1 MKRKE
6 IVLLT
11 CTACP
16 RIINI
21 HSLEC
26 FPHAWVTLAV
36 TFARQLVGASF
47 PPQAPHWG
55 PSLLLT
61 SSVGPFIEWV
71 LVGQSLT
78 PLGQALC
85 EGGTPGHLGPSR
97 ARELWQ
103 DGRSAESGWTWG
115 RQAESLSHAGTT
127 WLPHQS
133 LRPWRVPWTPG
144 LRFLCQTGG

>member
-1 MKRKE
+1 MFWGKLVRHVSERKMKQKE

-36 TFARQLVGASF
+36 TFARKLVGASF
-47 PPQAPHWG
+47 PPQALHWG
-55 PSLLLT
+55 PSLLPT
-61 SSVGPFIEWV
+61 SRVGPFIEWV

-85 EGGTPGHLGPSR
+85 EGGTPGHLVQVKPESCGRMAGELKVAGRGADRLR
-97 ARELWQ
+97 A
-103 DGRSAESGWTWG
+103 
-115 RQAESLSHAGTT
+115 
-127 WLPHQS
+127 
-133 LRPWRVPWTPG
+133 
-144 LRFLCQTGG
+144 